1 MIYSPHFYEN
11 LFRKFVMKPLD
22 NYQYTLQH
30 IVYSVYFFKYSTLT
44 KSTPYIRKYPIMTK
58 THHLT
63 TEAYHT
69 TTKAHHMMG
78 KSIAHN
84 SKGTPYYD

>member
-1 MIYSPHFYEN
+1 MLY
-11 LFRKFVMKPLD
+11 LD
-22 NYQYTLQH
+22 
-30 IVYSVYFFKYSTLT
+30 